1 VISCLKAHEVDETK
15 RTYEKTFVLICT
27 LFTGQNPVRR
37 VIFMRYSY
45 EFKKK
50 AVELYRQGQWM
61 ETPEG
66 VKQNTFRH
74 KIREWHRRENAQGPE
89 AYKHKNRMRN

>member
-1 VISCLKAHEVDETK
+1 
-15 RTYEKTFVLICT
+15 
-27 LFTGQNPVRR
+27 
-37 VIFMRYSY
+37 MRYSY
-45 EFKKK
+45 ELKKK

-74 KIREWHRRENAQGPE
+74 KIREWHR
-89 AYKHKNRMRN
+89 